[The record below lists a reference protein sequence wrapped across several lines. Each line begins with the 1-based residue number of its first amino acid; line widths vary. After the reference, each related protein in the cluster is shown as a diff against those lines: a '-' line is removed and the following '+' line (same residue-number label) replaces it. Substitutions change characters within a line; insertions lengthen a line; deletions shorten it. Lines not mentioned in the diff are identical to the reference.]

1 MFRANGEIAEVR
13 AKNKAET
20 SALQVQL
27 RREQLRVE
35 SLEKCLDQKVGEG
48 RFAAGRVYHWR
59 RSYAL
64 FTSIFPFFQKKEAEE
79 LTKLCDE
86 LISKVQSG

>member
-13 AKNKAET
+13 TKKKAEM

-35 SLEKCLDQKVGEG
+35 SLEKSLDQKVGKG
-48 RFAAGRVYHWR
+48 RSSTRY
-59 RSYAL
+59 
-64 FTSIFPFFQKKEAEE
+64 I
-79 LTKLCDE
+79 
-86 LISKVQSG
+86 I